1 MKNHHGDGA
10 EKMLSK
16 PKFDRY
22 TDSHMRFTWKLSGEA
37 GFGITTIGFAFT
49 KLCTRNGFYAYDYS
63 EFPSLIRGGFT
74 THELIFSDAPVT
86 TTKPTIDLLI
96 ALRQDNFDMDAHRL
110 TADSIVL
117 YDDQEVKVHGDFL
130 AVPMPYRAI
139 KLKHKA
145 HQVMVNTVSVGATF
159 ALFGWD
165 FQMIDRMIEEDFA
178 RKGQGVIDFNKK
190 LAKEGWDYIQQLK
203 TSNEQL
209 KTRAEKL
216 QALLVPTNEKKP
228 KLVMSGNDAFSY
240 ASVMAGA
247 GAYTAYPMSPSSSV
261 LATLAAWQP
270 KTGMV
275 VRHVEDEISAIN
287 QALGFSYAGVRVAT
301 GSSGGGFALM
311 VEGVSYAGVAELP
324 IVIFIA
330 QRPGPATGLPTWTA
344 QADLMFAIHAGH
356 GEFPKIVLAPGD
368 IQEMIEL
375 TAKAYDLADIY
386 QTPVIIMSDKV
397 LSESHE
403 SIDES
408 IVRALQ
414 SAYKQ
419 NLGKIVK
426 ETKQSPYLRYKDAP
440 DGISELLIPGM
451 QSPHHW
457 QANSYEHLED
467 SHTTEASQEVIKQSD
482 KRARKQK
489 TYLGELPYEGST
501 YLGFAPPKYYGSSE
515 AQTVFVCWGGMKPA
529 VLEAQSVLEKD
540 SQRVG
545 VLHFTHVYP
554 LAQNI
559 KSIFDTSKRYI
570 FVENNSEAQL
580 AKVIRMELGIDIGRT
595 TKDQILRY
603 DGRPLLADEIVNQYR
618 AKLS

>member
-1 MKNHHGDGA
+1 
-10 EKMLSK
+10 
-16 PKFDRY
+16 
-22 TDSHMRFTWKLSGEA
+22 
-37 GFGITTIGFAFT
+37 
-49 KLCTRNGFYAYDYS
+49 
-63 EFPSLIRGGFT
+63 
-74 THELIFSDAPVT
+74 
-86 TTKPTIDLLI
+86 
-96 ALRQDNFDMDAHRL
+96 MDAHRL

-117 YDDQEVKVHGDFL
+117 YDDQEVKVQGDFL
-130 AVPMPYRAI
+130 AIPMPYRAI

-165 FQMIDRMIEEDFA
+165 FQMIDQMIEEDFA
-178 RKGQGVIDFNKK
+178 KKGQGVIDFNKV

-203 TSNEQL
+203 IDNVQL

-216 QALLVPTNEKKP
+216 QAVLVPPNEKKQ
-228 KLVMSGNDAFSY
+228 KLVMSGNDAFAY

-261 LATLAAWQP
+261 LATLAAWQS

-275 VRHVEDEISAIN
+275 VRHVEDEVSSIN

-311 VEGVSYAGVAELP
+311 VEGVSYAGIAELP
-324 IVIFIA
+324 IVIFVA

-368 IQEMIEL
+368 VSEMIEL

-386 QTPVIIMSDKV
+386 QTPVIVMSDKV

-403 SIDES
+403 SIDETA
-408 IVRALQ
+408 VRALQ
-414 SAYKQ
+414 SAYTP
-419 NLGKIVK
+419 NRGKIVK
-426 ETKQSPYLRYKDAP
+426 ETKQSPYLRYKDSP
-440 DGISELLIPGM
+440 DGISELLMPGL

-467 SHTTEASQEVIKQSD
+467 SHTTESSPEVIKQTD

-489 TYLGELPYEGST
+489 TYLGELPYEGNT
-501 YLGFAPPKYYGSSE
+501 YLGFAPPKYYGSSD
-515 AQTVFVCWGGMKPA
+515 AQTVFVCWGEMKPA
-529 VLEAQSVLEKD
+529 VLEAQSSLEQNNI
-540 SQRVG
+540 SVG

-554 LAQNI
+554 LAQTV
-559 KSIFDTSKRYI
+559 KSMFDTNKRYI

-580 AKVIRMELGIDIGRT
+580 AKVLRMELGVDIGRT
-595 TKDQILRY
+595 SKDQILRY
-603 DGRPLLADEIVNQYR
+603 DGRPLLADEIVIQYR
-618 AKLS
+618 NKLS

>member
-1 MKNHHGDGA
+1 
-10 EKMLSK
+10 
-16 PKFDRY
+16 
-22 TDSHMRFTWKLSGEA
+22 MRFTWKLSGEA

-49 KLCTRNGFYAYDYS
+49 KLCTRNGFHAFDYS

-74 THELIFSDAPVT
+74 THELIFSDIPVA

-110 TADSIVL
+110 TTDSIVL
-117 YDDQEVKVHGDFL
+117 YDDQEVKVQGDFF
-130 AVPMPYRAI
+130 AIPMPYRAI

-165 FQMIDRMIEEDFA
+165 FQMIDQMIEEDFA
-178 RKGQGVIDFNKK
+178 KKGQGVIDFNKV

-203 TSNEQL
+203 IDNVQL

-216 QALLVPTNEKKP
+216 RTALIPPQEKKQ
-228 KLVMSGNDAFSY
+228 KLVMSGNDAFAY

-261 LATLAAWQP
+261 LATLAAWQH

-275 VRHVEDEISAIN
+275 VRHVEDEVSSIN
-287 QALGFSYAGVRVAT
+287 QALGFSFVGVRVAT

-311 VEGVSYAGVAELP
+311 VEGVSYAGIAELP

-368 IQEMIEL
+368 VSEMIEL

-386 QTPVIIMSDKV
+386 QTPVIVMSDKV

-403 SIDES
+403 SIDETA
-408 IVRALQ
+408 VRTLQ
-414 SAYKQ
+414 SAYTP
-419 NLGKIVK
+419 NRGKIVK
-426 ETKQSPYLRYKDAP
+426 ETTQSPYLRYKDSL
-440 DGISELLIPGM
+440 DGISELLIPGL

-467 SHTTEASQEVIKQSD
+467 SHTTESSPEVIKQTD

-489 TYLGELPYEGST
+489 TYLGELPYMGSKHI
-501 YLGFAPPKYYGSSE
+501 GFAPPSYYGSKD

-529 VLEAQSVLEKD
+529 VIEAQSLLEQNNI
-540 SQRVG
+540 SVG

-554 LAQNI
+554 LAQTI
-559 KSIFDTSKRYI
+559 KSIFDTSKRYM

-580 AKVIRMELGIDIGRT
+580 AKVIRMELGVDIGRAPE
-595 TKDQILRY
+595 DQILRY
-603 DGRPLLADEIVNQYR
+603 DGRPLLADEIVR
-618 AKLS
+618 RTKLINNNV

>member
-1 MKNHHGDGA
+1 
-10 EKMLSK
+10 
-16 PKFDRY
+16 
-22 TDSHMRFTWKLSGEA
+22 MRFTWKLSGEA

-49 KLCTRNGFYAYDYS
+49 KLCTRNGFHAFDYS

-74 THELIFSDAPVT
+74 THELIFSDIPVA

-117 YDDQEVKVHGDFL
+117 YDDQEVKVQGDFL
-130 AVPMPYRAI
+130 AIPMPYRAI

-165 FQMIDRMIEEDFA
+165 FQMIDQMIEEDFA
-178 RKGQGVIDFNKK
+178 KKGQGVIDFNKV
-190 LAKEGWDYIQQLK
+190 LAKEGWDYIQQCITDSVKLK
-203 TSNEQL
+203 TKIDQL
-209 KTRAEKL
+209 K
-216 QALLVPTNEKKP
+216 QALKP
-228 KLVMSGNDAFSY
+228 PMTKVSKLVMSGNDAFAY

-261 LATLAAWQP
+261 LATLAAWQS

-275 VRHVEDEISAIN
+275 VRHVEDEVSSIN

-311 VEGVSYAGVAELP
+311 VEGVSYAGIAELP
-324 IVIFIA
+324 IVIFVA

-368 IQEMIEL
+368 VSEMIEL

-386 QTPVIIMSDKV
+386 QTPVIVMSDKV

-403 SIDES
+403 SIDEMA
-408 IVRALQ
+408 VRALQ
-414 SAYKQ
+414 SAYTP
-419 NLGKIVK
+419 NRGKIVK
-426 ETKQSPYLRYKDAP
+426 ETKQSPYLRFKDSP
-440 DGISELLIPGM
+440 DGISELLIPGL

-467 SHTTEASQEVIKQSD
+467 SHTTESSPEVIKQTD

-489 TYLGELPYEGST
+489 NYLGELPYEGST
-501 YLGFAPPKYYGSSE
+501 YLGFAPPKYYGSPD

-529 VLEAQSVLEKD
+529 VLEAQSSLEQNNI
-540 SQRVG
+540 SVG
-545 VLHFTHVYP
+545 VLHFTHIYP
-554 LAQNI
+554 LAQTI
-559 KSIFDTSKRYI
+559 KSLFDTSKRYI

-580 AKVIRMELGIDIGRT
+580 AKVIRMELGVDIGRT
-595 TKDQILRY
+595 SKDQILRY
-603 DGRPLLADEIVNQYR
+603 DGRPLLADEIVIQYR
-618 AKLS
+618 NKLS